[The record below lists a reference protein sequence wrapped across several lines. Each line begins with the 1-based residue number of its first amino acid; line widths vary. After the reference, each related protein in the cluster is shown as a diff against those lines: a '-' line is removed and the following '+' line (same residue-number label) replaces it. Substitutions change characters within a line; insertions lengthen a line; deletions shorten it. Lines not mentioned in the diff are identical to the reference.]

1 LGTGIFNDRAGSQSR
16 INGGARSASIRRHA
30 LSDDAAAIR
39 AKITVAFTQQQWLL
53 IDRLK
58 AEGRWGTSREEII
71 RNVLR
76 DYVKQELGE

>member
-1 LGTGIFNDRAGSQSR
+1 MSTQQPNKTISVG
-16 INGGARSASIRRHA
+16 
-30 LSDDAAAIR
+30 
-39 AKITVAFTQQQWLL
+39 FTQQQWQL

>member
-1 LGTGIFNDRAGSQSR
+1 MDHASGEPMSETQS
-16 INGGARSASIRRHA
+16 NGRTISVG
-30 LSDDAAAIR
+30 
-39 AKITVAFTQQQWLL
+39 FTQQQWEL

-58 AEGRWGTSREEII
+58 CEGRWGATREEIV

>member
-1 LGTGIFNDRAGSQSR
+1 MQERGTMSTTQPN
-16 INGGARSASIRRHA
+16 
-30 LSDDAAAIR
+30 
-39 AKITVAFTQQQWLL
+39 KITISVGFTQQQWQL

-58 AEGRWGTSREEII
+58 AEGRWGATREEIL